1 MTSDR
6 TASAQTMPGSRRA
19 VILADGDTA
28 GRAAIEA
35 AWPGSLDGV
44 DVVIAADGGAR
55 HAAALGLRIDRW
67 VGDGDSLPPDE
78 LERLRAAGTPIDLS
92 DHDKDESDTELAIR
106 AAVRDGATDLIV
118 IGAFG
123 GARFDHAMAN
133 VALLADP
140 ILHGR
145 TAVLLDASARVR
157 LVRAPGDDGRPVL
170 TRLDG
175 RLGDIVTL
183 LPFGVDAERV
193 RTDGLRYPLRE
204 EPLRLG
210 AARGLSNVRVSEA
223 ASFLLG
229 SGLVLVIET
238 PATLLG

>member
-1 MTSDR
+1 MTSDGGPR
-6 TASAQTMPGSRRA
+6 AGTRRA

-78 LERLRAAGTPIDLS
+78 LERLRVAGTPIELS

-123 GARFDHAMAN
+123 GARFDHAIAN

-140 ILHGR
+140 TLRGR
-145 TAVLLDASARVR
+145 TATLLDANARVR
-157 LVRAPGDDGRPVL
+157 LVRAPGDDGRAVL
-170 TRLDG
+170 TRLTG
-175 RLGDIVTL
+175 RPGDIVTL
-183 LPFGVDAERV
+183 LPFGTDAERV
-193 RTDGLRYPLRE
+193 RTEGLRYPLRDE
-204 EPLRLG
+204 TLHVG
-210 AARGLSNVRVSEA
+210 SARGLSNVRVGEA
-223 ASFLLG
+223 ASFTLG
-229 SGLVLVIET
+229 SGLLLVIET
-238 PATLLG
+238 PATLST